1 MFPTFEIAGRTVG
14 MYAVCA
20 IAGILVSAFAAA
32 WLGKRD
38 GIRSEDVIL
47 TVVGAAIGSL
57 LGGHL
62 LYGLTNTPAVIACL
76 TAAPQAGFLK
86 TAQTLVLLFSG
97 SVFYGGLFGS
107 LWLARWVIRKED
119 PVHRERFY
127 DLYAVSIPLFHVFGR
142 IGCFLGG
149 CCYGKASSFGFT
161 ATGNTL
167 VPDINGVRRFP
178 VALFEAGGN
187 LLIFV
192 LLLWLWRKKRLT
204 GRLTLLYLLCYAP
217 LRFVLEFWRGDA
229 IRGIWFSLSTS
240 QWISLLT
247 VPTALF
253 FWWRARRVGQP
264 KEAATA

>member
-1 MFPTFEIAGRTVG
+1 MLPTFEIAGRTIG
-14 MYAVCA
+14 TYAVCA
-20 IAGILVSAFAAA
+20 MVGLLVSAFTAA

-38 GIRSEDVIL
+38 GIRSEDIIL
-47 TVVGAAIGSL
+47 IVVGAAIGSL

-62 LYGLTNTPAVIACL
+62 LYGLTNIPVAVACL
-76 TAAPQAGFLK
+76 KAVPQAGFLK
-86 TAQTLVLLFSG
+86 TAKALVMLFSG

-119 PVHRERFY
+119 SIHRDRLY
-127 DLYAVSIPLFHVFGR
+127 DLYAVSIPLFHTFGR

-149 CCYGKASSFGFT
+149 CCYGKESSFGFT
-161 ATGNTL
+161 VTGNTL
-167 VPDINGVRRFP
+167 VPDINGVCRFP

-192 LLLWLWRKKRLT
+192 LLLWMWQKKRLT

-217 LRFVLEFWRGDA
+217 LRFVLEFRRGDA
-229 IRGIWFSLSTS
+229 IRGVWFSLSTS

-247 VPTALF
+247 AATALIL
-253 FWWRARRVGQP
+253 WRRARRIGQ
-264 KEAATA
+264 TT